1 MLVKM
6 LENKWVIRLFGISL
20 IIAPFVNMLLST
32 ADLSPTH
39 EVQLSLMKSVFAYSD
54 AFSRL
59 FYPLSLVIGVIT
71 LRGSRMAWRFL
82 LGYLGLFI
90 IYQFMHITVEFKKSP
105 TAAVFLGVNICVFA
119 FISDQLLWKK
129 EFITLVENTSPGI
142 PVVRTPLAPAVAP
155 LTEPVTQS
163 APPPAP
169 STAPRKRARKISVHL
184 EGFGTWGRLI
194 EISHTQ
200 MHVRGLTSVPA
211 QVAGS
216 EIELSIPQSLPL
228 RLRLSRQTGNDFFF
242 SYVNL
247 TAAQVYALNRWLA
260 R

>member
-1 MLVKM
+1 MLVKL

-20 IIAPFVNMLLST
+20 IFAPFVNMLLST
-32 ADLSPTH
+32 ADLSANH
-39 EVQLSLMKSVFAYSD
+39 EIKFSLLGSVFSHADS
-54 AFSRL
+54 FSRM
-59 FYPLSLVIGVIT
+59 FYPLSLVIGIIT
-71 LRGSRMAWRFL
+71 LRGSRLAWRFL
-82 LGYLGLFI
+82 LGYLGVFI
-90 IYQFMHITVEFKKSP
+90 VYQFMHIAIEFKKSP
-105 TAAVFLGVNICVFA
+105 MAAVFLGINICVFA

-129 EFITLVENTSPGI
+129 EFITLVENTPASEGV
-142 PVVRTPLAPAVAP
+142 PVPPAAQITP
-155 LTEPVTQS
+155 E
-163 APPPAP
+163 APPKTPP
-169 STAPRKRARKISVHL
+169 QHPPKHLRRARKISVHL

-200 MHVRGLTSVPA
+200 MHVRGLTVVPP

-228 RLRLSRQTGNDFFF
+228 RLKLSRQTGNDFFF